1 MTNGTE
7 LEQASVYRRLE
18 ERPKVG
24 LMSLALAMY
33 QQYGCRKKGTEKVTA
48 RM

>member
-1 MTNGTE
+1 MSNGTE
-7 LEQASVYRRLE
+7 LEQASVNHQLE
-18 ERPKVG
+18 EHPKVG

-48 RM
+48 RI